1 MICSAYL
8 NSVPALNFCQAG
20 KPQVDLKINRESWL
34 TEGDSVTL
42 SCDVGG
48 STTGWRF
55 HWYKMIPHS
64 GTMSSSTCKD
74 LTHCEK
80 VISYS
85 IRGAGGSYTLSPA
98 ALRRTGVYVCRAER
112 GESAYHTE
120 FSQPQPL
127 WVTGQSPPAPL
138 VISPNRNQHFSS
150 ESLSLTCTM
159 QEDSTGW
166 DVVEFRSGTVSKCP
180 DMKGNTCT
188 RPSLHTS
195 DSGVYWCQDQ
205 SGNKS
210 NPVNITVQ
218 DGDVILESPAHP
230 VLEGDPLTLRCIHR
244 HRPLRFRGDF
254 YKDDS
259 PLNQTDGEMTIHS
272 VSKGHEGS
280 YWCQRSYQSE
290 SPKTWITVRASG
302 SSRMVAV
309 GIGVGLGLVFI
320 LSTLFVLLFRSKRLK
335 GVQCSRI
342 LL

>member
-1 MICSAYL
+1 MEITLTSLLIC
-8 NSVPALNFCQAG
+8 
-20 KPQVDLKINRESWL
+20 
-34 TEGDSVTL
+34 
-42 SCDVGG
+42 
-48 STTGWRF
+48 
-55 HWYKMIPHS
+55 
-64 GTMSSSTCKD
+64 
-74 LTHCEK
+74 
-80 VISYS
+80 
-85 IRGAGGSYTLSPA
+85 
-98 ALRRTGVYVCRAER
+98 
-112 GESAYHTE
+112 
-120 FSQPQPL
+120 
-127 WVTGQSPPAPL
+127 QSPPAPL

-342 LL
+342 LLGGQQQSINQRSTQGQIQSTTREGDQSEYMPLQRGTADVYDTIKVNHVPQQRGQMRDEEHDYEI